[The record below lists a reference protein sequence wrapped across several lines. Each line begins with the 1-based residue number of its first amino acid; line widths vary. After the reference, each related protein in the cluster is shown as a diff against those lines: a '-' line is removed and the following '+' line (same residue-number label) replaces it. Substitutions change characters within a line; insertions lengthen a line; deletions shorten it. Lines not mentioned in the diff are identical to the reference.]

1 MARTLRQLTVPRRRS
16 RSREMVNQTSR
27 FWRTLILAP
36 CRLIFAVASN
46 DQSLSSP
53 PTAIPTSCRR
63 GAGTTFSGKND
74 FNLEGLLTVRSC
86 EQEVMEGS
94 ALTKEGWFV
103 GSPELVPVGRPPGFS
118 PLQGLAKAGCS
129 NARSIG
135 CCGAMAQLHRQP
147 DRWKPALPVCLSVC
161 QHTARTGMYASE
173 AKSSDSSEG

>member
-1 MARTLRQLTVPRRRS
+1 MSSRNCRHIEAVVVATLARTLRQLTVPRRRS

-118 PLQGLAKAGCS
+118 PLQGLAKSRLQQRAQHWLLWCD
-129 NARSIG
+129 
-135 CCGAMAQLHRQP
+135 GAVA
-147 DRWKPALPVCLSVC
+147 
-161 QHTARTGMYASE
+161 
-173 AKSSDSSEG
+173 